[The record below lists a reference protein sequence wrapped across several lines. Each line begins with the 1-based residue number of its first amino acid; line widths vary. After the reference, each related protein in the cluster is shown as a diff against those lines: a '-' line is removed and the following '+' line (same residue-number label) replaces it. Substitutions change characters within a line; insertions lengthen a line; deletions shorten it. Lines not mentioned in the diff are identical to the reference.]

1 MEFMSVENLKSLM
14 NIIKT
19 YFVEKQNID
28 PNLLNRIN
36 LKKVFFEVM
45 SKVNTENSDQSN
57 TYKSKLT
64 LKIVK
69 EIVSIE
75 LNKSLP
81 RDASIFADR
90 QVIINNNFQEKLNTT
105 LGNTDVNF
113 QMNTIATTMN
123 DVLENEVPKLQTLD
137 AQLEGDLLSQDE
149 FKSKLA
155 SLENVRKSFNKDLQ
169 KIHEQK
175 QSSVTYDRN
184 KDMLD
189 IVKTD
194 VHPKEFYVNNNSIQ
208 ASKEIEFSTYKNK
221 QDEIEN
227 NKIEQQIEVSNE
239 RILVKRYLLIN
250 SFNRNWI
257 TNKHRYKYPVKFAS
271 YHKTVMRV
279 PYYENNP
286 TIPFT
291 KTSTFE
297 GIENTTGWYD
307 DKNNVSRNPYQADAP
322 LGQELG
328 FETYE
333 LPVDQDATTMNLFK
347 DIYSISITNI
357 TIPSER
363 IHVHANTV
371 NANVPNQF
379 DYNYNFNFPYILCYI
394 DEFQDI
400 YDGTDNI
407 IRKTF
412 CQLQYHDYMKT
423 PNGRGYVIFKPVQ
436 DEKKIFYPNY
446 LSSLPTL
453 NISLRK
459 PNGELLDNS
468 EDGLTV
474 LHIAPEQ
481 NYYLKITTEKYFI
494 RDSFSKGDYIQIKD
508 FTLYKLL
515 EMDSENA
522 TEINISALIDF
533 VNKTDGH
540 VIYEIGEPSDDGY
553 FNSFY
558 IYAPG
563 TFNTDDG
570 KFDVNQVLIN
580 LLIDFNDRINDIK
593 EPPLTDTSVSLDVFN
608 NYKYG
613 KLINMSLQHS
623 ISMTVES
630 YQHDT
635 SVLKPVVISKYVM

>member
-1 MEFMSVENLKSLM
+1 
-14 NIIKT
+14 
-19 YFVEKQNID
+19 
-28 PNLLNRIN
+28 
-36 LKKVFFEVM
+36 
-45 SKVNTENSDQSN
+45 
-57 TYKSKLT
+57 
-64 LKIVK
+64 
-69 EIVSIE
+69 
-75 LNKSLP
+75 
-81 RDASIFADR
+81 
-90 QVIINNNFQEKLNTT
+90 
-105 LGNTDVNF
+105 
-113 QMNTIATTMN
+113 
-123 DVLENEVPKLQTLD
+123 
-137 AQLEGDLLSQDE
+137 
-149 FKSKLA
+149 
-155 SLENVRKSFNKDLQ
+155 
-169 KIHEQK
+169 
-175 QSSVTYDRN
+175 
-184 KDMLD
+184 
-189 IVKTD
+189 
-194 VHPKEFYVNNNSIQ
+194 
-208 ASKEIEFSTYKNK
+208 
-221 QDEIEN
+221 
-227 NKIEQQIEVSNE
+227 
-239 RILVKRYLLIN
+239 
-250 SFNRNWI
+250 
-257 TNKHRYKYPVKFAS
+257 
-271 YHKTVMRV
+271 MRV

-297 GIENTTGWYD
+297 GIVNTTGWYD
-307 DKNNVSRNPYQADAP
+307 DKNNVSRNPYQTDDP

-515 EMDSENA
+515 EMNSENA

-563 TFNTDDG
+563 SFNTDDG

-580 LLIDFNDRINDIK
+580 LLIDFNDRINYIK

>member
-208 ASKEIEFSTYKNK
+208 AYKEIEFSTYKNK

>member
-19 YFVEKQNID
+19 YFVEKQNIE

-113 QMNTIATTMN
+113 QMNKIAATMN
-123 DVLENEVPKLQTLD
+123 NVLENEVPKLQTLD

-155 SLENVRKSFNKDLQ
+155 SLENVRESFNKDLQ

-257 TNKHRYKYPVKFAS
+257 TDKQRYKYPVKFAS
-271 YHKTVMRV
+271 YQKTVMRV

-297 GIENTTGWYD
+297 GIVNTTGWYD
-307 DKNNVSRNPYQADAP
+307 DKNNVSRNPYQTDDP

-515 EMDSENA
+515 EMNSENA

-563 TFNTDDG
+563 SFNTDDG

-580 LLIDFNDRINDIK
+580 LLIDFNDRINYIK